1 MKCFLI
7 FHFHR
12 SGGGGGGSD
21 CGSEAISLQQARTR
35 RLFSFP
41 IKNDLTRVEEGKK
54 KVNHW
59 PYAQA
64 ETRNDTVI
72 TAASDDDE
80 EIAAIG
86 RVSEFFYSFLSR

>member
-12 SGGGGGGSD
+12 SGVGGGGSD

-54 KVNHW
+54 K
-59 PYAQA
+59 
-64 ETRNDTVI
+64 
-72 TAASDDDE
+72 
-80 EIAAIG
+80 
-86 RVSEFFYSFLSR
+86 